1 MIEMYE
7 RFKEVFIKNKKLL
20 FFLGITIIIVITLIL
35 FFYFDIINKINS
47 INSNLNNKIEE
58 KILNEDKEVLSPEN
72 EEQNYIYVDIK
83 GEIKKPGTYKMTKDD
98 RVIDVIEKAGGLT
111 SNAST
116 KANNLSKK
124 LIDEMVIIIYSKNEI
139 NEFSKTKEKEEQLII
154 NCNNANNN
162 YNNNNS
168 SCISKIQENNNE
180 KTSKVSINKASKEEL
195 MTINGVGESK
205 AESIIK
211 YRTEIGLF
219 KTLEE
224 LKEVSGIGESLYDKI
239 KDYITL

>member
-20 FFLGITIIIVITLIL
+20 LFLGITIIIVITLIL

-58 KILNEDKEVLSPEN
+58 KNLNEDKKVLSPEN

-139 NEFSKTKEKEEQLII
+139 NEFSKTKEKEEQLIL
-154 NCNNANNN
+154 NCNNVNNN
-162 YNNNNS
+162 YNSNNS
-168 SCISKIQENNNE
+168 SCISKGQENNNE